1 MNSMAEMLGAQL
13 PKRPYLGARSV
24 DQQSC
29 GEIWWAAW
37 PKTLKQTSREAKV
50 LLCAPALDH
59 HLQEMAELANP
70 GVLHLQ

>member
-1 MNSMAEMLGAQL
+1 MVGRLAQ
-13 PKRPYLGARSV
+13 PRN
-24 DQQSC
+24 
-29 GEIWWAAW
+29 
-37 PKTLKQTSREAKV
+37 QTSREAKV